1 MYNLVKS
8 KLTGLFAAAAAAAML
23 SVAPQ
28 AGAAD
33 DEKIPVAMSFGG
45 STIALWNDILEIMG
59 PALEEQGFLL
69 VTHDPQFRVE
79 QQVQDWRSWIAVG
92 DVKAIMGWPINADA
106 MVPVT
111 RLANEAGI
119 PVLGYAVEWEGVMAS
134 MLTDPEQDGHSMA
147 AYAVDWIKET
157 YGDDPVQVAILVDDQ
172 NDLTSL
178 RGVGLYDEVTQ
189 NVPNAEVFRVPALT
203 REDGFNAARQHLTA
217 HPDTKVWLSF
227 SNDNIKGVYKAL
239 MDAGVAKDDPTVFLG
254 AMDVT
259 NEDLDLIQIP
269 GSIYRMAFAF
279 RSEVLADAN
288 MKLLMGAARGE
299 PVEDIFVA
307 PQLVTPETA
316 KDFYVGNTKH

>member
-1 MYNLVKS
+1 MHMIRS
-8 KLTGLFAAAAAAAML
+8 KFLGFLATAATVVTLAMT
-23 SVAPQ
+23 PQ
-28 AGAAD
+28 SGQAEDA
-33 DEKIPVAMSFGG
+33 KIPVAMSFGG

-59 PALEEQGFLL
+59 PALEKEGFLL

-119 PVLGYAVEWEGVMAS
+119 PVLGYAVEWEGVTAS

-147 AYAVDWIKET
+147 AYAVDWIKKT
-157 YGDDPVQVAILVDDQ
+157 YGDEPVQVAILVDDQ

-239 MDAGVAKDDPTVFLG
+239 LDSGVAKDDPTIFLG
-254 AMDVT
+254 GMDVT

-288 MKLLMGAARGE
+288 MTLLMGAARGE
-299 PVEDIFVA
+299 KVEDIFVA
-307 PQLVTPETA
+307 PELVTPETA
-316 KDFYVGNTKH
+316 KNFYVGKTTH